1 MNIRGPATEFLTSA
15 AVLAAVLGCASL
27 GGVRDDPLEEGLSHP
42 FAADYTEVVRA
53 ARAAVLGAGLKVQ
66 EDYPLDES
74 TWLILSDK
82 PYSFFG
88 GYGAVV
94 RVVVQKL
101 GENQTVV
108 RVISRRRSAIEL
120 GGKGDYSKDIIAA
133 LTLWLERP
141 PRQEEDDGQ
150 SSDVLAGRGTARNYE
165 RSVPTG
171 S

>member
-1 MNIRGPATEFLTSA
+1 MFLMSA
-15 AVLAAVLGCASL
+15 AVLAVLGCASL
-27 GGVRDDPLEEGLSHP
+27 GGVRDEPLEEGDSRP

-53 ARAAVLGAGLKVQ
+53 ARAAVLGAGLKIQ

-74 TWLILSDK
+74 TWFILSDK

-101 GENQTVV
+101 GDNQTVV

-120 GGKGDYSKDIIAA
+120 GAKGDYSKDIIAA
-133 LTLWLERP
+133 LTLWLE
-141 PRQEEDDGQ
+141 EEPG
-150 SSDVLAGRGTARNYE
+150 LPWAWRGESRTTEAADSATTPNR
-165 RSVPTG
+165 R
-171 S
+171 